1 MGELCLVGF
10 LPQDPDGEKRLLSI
24 LEAIQPDAIA
34 VEENAAILALNA
46 NARVTVDEALTVIG
60 SRLDD
65 SHQIEWWRKRLAPE
79 QVHYPAFASAAYG
92 GRRGIPVY
100 FLGDGAEPDSVGDAP
115 ALVQLDAETLRGMAA
130 FDWQSVYAQDYA
142 RARRD
147 LQAKGCIEFLV
158 PVAQHC
164 SFRERESALVEQVE
178 PLLGRPV
185 IQCLALVCAV
195 PHLYFSD
202 THLTLYMQLGQGKA
216 RRFLTDGQGEIRDI
230 AIAHPA

>member
-10 LPQDPDGEKRLLSI
+10 LPQDPDGEERLLAV

-46 NARVTVDEALTVIG
+46 NARVTVTVDEALTVIA

-79 QVHYPAFASAAYG
+79 QVHYPASASAAYG
-92 GRRGIPVY
+92 ARRGIPVY
-100 FLGDGAEPDSVGDAP
+100 FLGDDAEPDSVGDAL
-115 ALVQLDAETLRGMAA
+115 ALVQLDSETLRGMAA
-130 FDWQSVYAQDYA
+130 FDWQGAYARDYA

-147 LQAKGCIEFLV
+147 LEAKGCIEFLL
-158 PVAQHC
+158 PVGQHR
-164 SFRERESALVEQVE
+164 SFHERESVLAAQVEQ
-178 PLLGRPV
+178 LLGCPGAKR
-185 IQCLALVCAV
+185 IALVCAV

-202 THLTLYMQLGQGKA
+202 THLTLYMQLGQGTA
-216 RRFLTDGQGEIRDI
+216 RRFLTDGQG
-230 AIAHPA
+230 AIADRG